1 MLRSQIVW
9 WPSGDDLLFEK
20 MVSLPQLHKAL
31 LAEWSKEQKNSNTI
45 DQILRQIGDALFD
58 QAAMASLDM
67 NALTTIYKDY
77 YEISA
82 LVAVFKNDMVAFD
95 DAIPRVLSFY
105 EQCPSAAE
113 NKYLMIGLNLMFL
126 LASNRLSDFHM
137 LLESVPQNIQTS
149 NPYISTPVRL
159 EQSLMEG
166 AYNKVILTEKT
177 IPSQYYS
184 TFIRIMM
191 DAVRSDIAISIEKSF
206 KLLSTRDAA
215 NMLLFD
221 TEAQVTEFAKQR
233 KWKTDHGC
241 FVFET
246 DAAQQD
252 KPTLDTARIAKQT
265 IFYAK
270 QLEMIV

>member
-1 MLRSQIVW
+1 MASICQMHKT
-9 WPSGDDLLFEK
+9 LLT
-20 MVSLPQLHKAL
+20 
-31 LAEWSKEQKNSNTI
+31 EWSKEQRNT
-45 DQILRQIGDALFD
+45 DTVGQVLKQLGDALFD
-58 QAAMASLDM
+58 QTAIGSLDA

-82 LVAVFKNDMVAFD
+82 LLAALRNDMPAFD
-95 DAIPRVLSFY
+95 DTIPRVLSFY

-137 LLESVPQNIQTS
+137 MLESVPQNIQS
-149 NPYISTPVRL
+149 NNPYISTPVRL

-166 AYNKVILTEKT
+166 AYNKVVLTEKT
-177 IPSQYYS
+177 IPSHFYS
-184 TFIRIMM
+184 IFIRIMM
-191 DAVRSDIAISIEKSF
+191 DAVRSDIAVSIEKSF

-215 NMLLFD
+215 NMLLFEND
-221 TEAQVTEFAKQR
+221 VQVQEFAKQR
-233 KWKTDHGC
+233 KWKNEHGC

-246 DAAQQD
+246 DVAHHE
-252 KPTLDTARIAKQT
+252 KPILDTTRIAKQT